1 MMSKI
6 ETLPPDRLAGFDY
19 ASAHREGWT
28 LSETCDLTD
37 KPAVQ
42 LQLQAL
48 DRDALPSGVA
58 TLLSSDRDAWALVV
72 IRARQGS
79 ALHRDALNRLDEVER
94 VMIETVFGSL

>member
-42 LQLQAL
+42 LQAL

-58 TLLSSDRDAWALVV
+58 TLLREDCDAWALVV
-72 IRARQGS
+72 TRARRGS
-79 ALHRDALNRLDEVER
+79 VLHQDALTRIDDVER
-94 VMIETVFGSL
+94 AMIERVFGPL

>member
-28 LSETCDLTD
+28 LSECCDLTD
-37 KPAVQ
+37 QPAV
-42 LQLQAL
+42 QLQAL

-58 TLLSSDRDAWALVV
+58 TLLREDCDAWALVV
-72 IRARQGS
+72 TKARQGS
-79 ALHRDALNRLDEVER
+79 ALHRDALTRIDEVER
-94 VMIETVFGSL
+94 AMIERVFGPL